1 MAEITM
7 SEIDKIHTMG
17 AEFALGLL
25 RIVAAF
31 LYIQHATAKF
41 L

>member
-7 SEIDKIHTMG
+7 FKIDKIHTME

-25 RIVAAF
+25 CIVAAF

>member
-7 SEIDKIHTMG
+7 FKIDKIYTMG
-17 AEFALGLL
+17 TEFALELL
-25 RIVAAF
+25 CIVTAF
-31 LYIQHATAKF
+31 LYIQHTTAKF